1 MKRPLIILTGAV
13 LALAPL
19 GVAHAQP
26 ADPQVVVVTP
36 EKACGTVTFTL
47 TNNDVGDY
55 GFTFST
61 GPFNGGPIGE
71 QGLIVAPKGETV
83 TRTVRLA
90 EDSFDGQGFVTLGVA
105 FGPNT
110 HRQPFLDLG
119 LVVTDCAPPVETPA
133 PTTPPVTTTPAPTA
147 TPAPT
152 LPLAVEDI
160 NCDDVTDAEAQV
172 ILDADPSDPNLLDGD
187 NDGNACDDEDGNFS
201 AVGVAPR
208 GGVATGG

>member
-1 MKRPLIILTGAV
+1 MRRALTVLAGAV
-13 LALAPL
+13 MALLPL

-26 ADPQVVVVTP
+26 ADPQVVVVTADREP
-36 EKACGTVTFTL
+36 CGTVTFTL
-47 TNNDVGDY
+47 TNNDVGEY

-83 TRTVRLA
+83 THTVRLP

-105 FGPNT
+105 YGPNT

-119 LVVTDCAPPVETPA
+119 LVDTDCLPPVTTTTT
-133 PTTPPVTTTPAPTA
+133 TTPPVTTTPAETT

-152 LPLAVEDI
+152 LAPDL
-160 NCDDVTDAEAQV
+160 DD
-172 ILDADPSDPNLLDGD
+172 DGD
-187 NDGNACDDEDGNFS
+187 FDQ
-201 AVGVAPR
+201 VGQVPN